1 MGELSIAKAVLLG
14 ALQGAT
20 EFLPVSSSGHLVIA
34 QKLLGVELEGG
45 GLVALDVCLHLGT
58 LVSLLAVFWRDVLR
72 ILAAMLGRPISP
84 AADREGLS
92 ASDARRLGCFVLI
105 GTIPAVIIGFSLKDF
120 FESLFHDAFSAAVML
135 LVTGAILFGTRFVR
149 RHPVDVPR
157 MRWWHAL
164 VVGLAQ
170 ALAIV
175 PGISRS
181 GSTIAGGLYLGLDRS
196 LAARFAFLLAIP
208 AIGGAAILQAGDL
221 AALSHDILAAVAAG
235 TFVSAVVGFVCVKW
249 MLSFVKHRHFSWFAW
264 YCWAAGLFTIGYL
277 FLGS

>member
-1 MGELSIAKAVLLG
+1 MGDLSVVTAVVLG

-34 QKLLGVELEGG
+34 QQLLGVELEGG

-58 LVSLLAVFWRDVLR
+58 LVSLLAVFWRD
-72 ILAAMLGRPISP
+72 IIEIFASIAGRSAPS
-84 AADREGLS
+84 RVSEGEMTPQQ
-92 ASDARRLGCFVLI
+92 ARRMGLFILI
-105 GTIPAVIIGFSLKDF
+105 GTIPAVVIGFSFKGF

-149 RHPVDVPR
+149 SHPVDVPR

-164 VVGLAQ
+164 VVGVAQ
-170 ALAIV
+170 AVAII

-181 GSTIAGGLYLGLDRS
+181 GSTIAGGLYLGLDRA

-208 AIGGAAILQAGDL
+208 AIGGAAVLQMRDL
-221 AALSHDILAAVAAG
+221 AALKPEILLAVFLG
-235 TFVSAVVGFVCVKW
+235 TATAAVVGFVCVKW
-249 MLSFVKHRHFSWFAW
+249 MLSIVRKRHFSWFAW
-264 YCWAAGLFTIGYL
+264 YCWAAGLATIGYL
-277 FLGS
+277 LSKS